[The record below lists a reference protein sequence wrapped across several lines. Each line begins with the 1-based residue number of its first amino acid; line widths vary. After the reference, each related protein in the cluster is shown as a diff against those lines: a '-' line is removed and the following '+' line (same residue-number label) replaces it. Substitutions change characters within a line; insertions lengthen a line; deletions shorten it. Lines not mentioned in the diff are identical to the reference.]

1 MLEKIEIIST
11 LLKEYDLIRLLFI
24 GVGYLF
30 IHKKISIVD
39 KAVNQRPEGGKTISD
54 EVSEINSKV
63 DLISLDLTHVKAE
76 VDLHRDVDEA
86 AFLRIEKDIRLIN
99 SKL

>member
-1 MLEKIEIIST
+1 MEKITFILES
-11 LLKEYDLIRLLFI
+11 LKEYDLFSLIVV
-24 GVGYLF
+24 GVGYIF

-39 KAVNQRPEGGKTISD
+39 KAVNQRPEGCKTISD